1 MNTYIYLIYIFSF
14 LISFINISN
23 ISAQLIAIENRKY
36 PTTLSVYNVFNIV
49 SQFSATL
56 MMPIFAIYLENRI
69 NINPQSLII
78 PFRLNLF
85 FSGIGGVFGALF
97 IPTIGK
103 FMQNFVEKMYN
114 NMTFLFLFKISLYKK
129 FNFFKFFN
137 NPFSAIKSLKNI
149 NLKNQPKLIFLI
161 NFIIYLIITSSLT
174 SCTFASFLNPNY
186 RSTSFALLGVIN
198 GLASIIFLLFLE
210 PYNATL
216 IDKFYNGKVTK
227 TEFNNFYKLTIIFR
241 ILGIFSSQIL
251 FIPLSRMVLSI
262 SFYLNHL

>member
-36 PTTLSVYNVFNIV
+36 PTTLSVYNIFNII

-69 NINPQSLII
+69 NINPSSLIM

-85 FSGIGGVFGALF
+85 FSGIGGIFGAIF

-103 FMQNFVEKMYN
+103 FMQNFVEKMYK
-114 NMTFLFLFKISLYKK
+114 NMTFIFLFKYNSYHKIKLYLI
-129 FNFFKFFN
+129 FK
-137 NPFSAIKSLKNI
+137 NPFYVIRSLKKI
-149 NLKNQPKLIFLI
+149 NFKEQPKLILLI

-174 SCTFASFLNPNY
+174 SCTYASFLNPNY

-216 IDKFYNGKVTK
+216 IDKYYNEKITK
-227 TEFNNFYKLTIIFR
+227 IEFNNFYKLTIIFR
-241 ILGIFSSQIL
+241 ILGIFSSQFL
-251 FIPLSRMVLSI
+251 FIPLSKLVLSI
-262 SFYLNHL
+262 SLFLNHL